1 MEIIKKGK
9 SLATFNRKRK
19 IFYIALIAL
28 PVLQFCIFYLGVHI
42 NSILLAFKS
51 YTLTDGQSGLYSY
64 VFTGFENFEQVF
76 HNFATESYLVNAI
89 WNSVLAF
96 LVGWIGFCGSLLFSY
111 YIMKKWRFGKLF
123 QLFLFLPSII
133 SEIVVVSLF
142 KYFTENNIPA
152 FIEMIGGEAVS
163 GFVYSSDLNVRL
175 TSLLVYSVWIGF
187 GANILIFNGT
197 MSGVSESVLEAAKL
211 DGVRPLR
218 EFFSIVLPMM
228 YPTIVTLAV
237 VNVANIFTNQMYLF
251 SFYGAS
257 AERKLYTIGY
267 YLYLNTQEA
276 GNSGLSEYPY
286 LAAFGLVVSAVT
298 IPLTIGFRKVMNKI
312 GERFE

>member
-1 MEIIKKGK
+1 M
-9 SLATFNRKRK
+9 R
-19 IFYIALIAL
+19 LI
-28 PVLQFCIFYLGVHI
+28 
-42 NSILLAFKS
+42 
-51 YTLTDGQSGLYSY
+51 
-64 VFTGFENFEQVF
+64 
-76 HNFATESYLVNAI
+76 
-89 WNSVLAF
+89 
-96 LVGWIGFCGSLLFSY
+96 
-111 YIMKKWRFGKLF
+111 
-123 QLFLFLPSII
+123 
-133 SEIVVVSLF
+133 
-142 KYFTENNIPA
+142 
-152 FIEMIGGEAVS
+152 
-163 GFVYSSDLNVRL
+163 
-175 TSLLVYSVWIGF
+175 SLLVYSVWIGF